1 MTLTKDQGTSSA
13 VEAREPGRGLLGNP
27 LAIAG
32 FAIAI
37 LLVLGWQL
45 IAHPTWTAPTRDP
58 AWYTWRANLILQ
70 SDPGSIAREWGP
82 ILGEAGGVFSG
93 GYRVTVPLAGALLQR
108 VAGIDLYSF
117 SAFLMVGMP
126 VLSGL
131 ALGAAGYR
139 ARKDPLIVYL
149 SILAAAALFLTTP
162 YVGYLD
168 NITMLFILCAT
179 MAFIAPA
186 RTSWGAR
193 AALFLLGV
201 AAAFTHPT
209 TCVLFGLSL
218 MAVFGWHV
226 LTSRFRF
233 GEALKRDAPMLW
245 SVGVGMIVGLAA
257 WVVGV
262 WGPTASLADAALPPP
277 YTKKFFLSRLG
288 DWVLSMQPVITVPL
302 ILVAILGVVLTS
314 RRRREPAEGYEIA
327 ALWWLFPLLGVFT
340 FITGSS
346 YQIAETG
353 SPVVPYYRFM
363 NATAA
368 PIALVGL
375 GSFFA
380 IRWLHSPSGSRKTIA
395 ILIALVVGD
404 AVWWKMTHPPS
415 WMAALAAGVLVVLLA
430 AAWRSFVLRPRAHA
444 LLAGA
449 LGSLVVL
456 GALGWVLADG
466 LQNRWVSENAQ
477 WINEPTR
484 VALAAVNEVVSDS
497 GVRPNVLIM
506 NYNDGDDETRTNV
519 AYGWAKSYTNFFRTG
534 LPGDAAQYSAT
545 YMGTVENFLL
555 GVPTDG
561 RSTGYDVA
569 SEAYFEEL
577 QDRETEFEEPP
588 VVFLYEG
595 FYKGDVDVESA
606 LAQGT
611 EIGPGV
617 VVLEGDGLYAPP
629 ADVVQAATAAAEAE
643 RAALAD
649 HPGPLGNPLHQLRV
663 LVGLFLLAILP
674 GLIAAPFF
682 ELKDWPSKIALIPAT
697 SIVLSLLSGIAVL
710 AMWRGPLTVSKGW
723 AVVAV
728 TLGVAGGLRLGRHAI
743 VEKLASFGNFFN
755 KMFSV
760 FQVRD
765 FAVLMGVQ
773 FLAQA
778 GQGVVQGAIGKSIA
792 FGGQKGFDVS
802 NVPSADYLLKVV
814 LALYVPYTLLSPFIG
829 VFIDRFARRR
839 VVWWANLVA
848 AVIVAGLAV
857 SVLLPLGDQTTE
869 GKVGATAALVVALL
883 AAQAVVR
890 VVLAVKSAAIPD
902 VLSGK
907 DLLQGNGLSQAGG
920 GLFQIVGIAFG
931 TVVAGL
937 LGAWIAV
944 VGGAAVLVVAAF
956 VAMRMQRVEAHPH
969 QASFV
974 KEASKVLRT
983 IIAGLKEVA
992 ARPTAALGLFS
1003 FQMLRYQFW
1012 GFGLFVF
1019 ALYAKS
1025 LVEGDSSDTLSLV
1038 LSGVGG
1044 LFGGALGMVLAQ
1056 KWKDRIPPIRLLLAS
1071 MALLGAGTLVLGG
1084 LVSVPGFAGMLF
1096 VGFFAFFLGK
1106 ISVDTITQQ
1115 AMPDDFR
1122 GRAFALFDIAYNL
1135 GFIVPALVLSFIWV
1149 EGDATRTRLI
1159 LVASGAVFLG
1169 LTALVALWARAIR
1182 DQFAPKG
1189 DRSLHDV
1196 PTST

>member
-1 MTLTKDQGTSSA
+1 MTLTRDHA
-13 VEAREPGRGLLGNP
+13 PPEPVEMRTRRGGVFGHP

-32 FAIAI
+32 FAVAI

-45 IAHPTWTAPTRDP
+45 ILHPTWTAPTRDP
-58 AWYTWRANLILQ
+58 AWYTWRANLILE

-82 ILGEAGGVFSG
+82 ILGKAGGVFSG

-108 VAGIDLYSF
+108 VAGIDQYSF
-117 SAFLMVGMP
+117 SAFLMIGMP
-126 VLSGL
+126 LLSGL

-179 MAFIAPA
+179 MAFLEPA

-209 TCVLFGLSL
+209 TCVLFGVSL
-218 MAVFGWHV
+218 MAVFGWHL

-245 SVGVGMIVGLAA
+245 SVGLGMIAGLAA
-257 WVVGV
+257 WVVGI

-277 YTKKFFLSRLG
+277 YTKKFFLGRLG
-288 DWVLSMQPVITVPL
+288 DWILSMQPIVTVPL

-314 RRRREPAEGYEIA
+314 RRRREPADGYEIA
-327 ALWWLFPLLGVFT
+327 ALWWLFPLLGIFS
-340 FITGSS
+340 FLTGST
-346 YQIAETG
+346 YQIAESG

-375 GSFFA
+375 GAYFA
-380 IRWLHSPSGSRKTIA
+380 VRWLVSGRGA
-395 ILIALVVGD
+395 VLAVG
-404 AVWWKMTHPPS
+404 
-415 WMAALAAGVLVVLLA
+415 ALA
-430 AAWRSFVLRPRAHA
+430 
-444 LLAGA
+444 
-449 LGSLVVL
+449 SLVVV
-456 GALGWVLADG
+456 GALGWVLLDG
-466 LQNRWVSENAQ
+466 LQHRWVSEPAQ
-477 WINEPTR
+477 WIDEPTR
-484 VALAAVNEVVSDS
+484 VALAAVNEVVSDA
-497 GVRPNVLIM
+497 GARPNVLVM
-506 NYNDGDDETRTNV
+506 NYKDENDETRTNV
-519 AYGWAKSYTNFFRTG
+519 AYGWAKTFTNVFRTG
-534 LPGDAAQYSAT
+534 LPGDDAQYSAT
-545 YMGTVENFLL
+545 YLGTVDNFLQ
-555 GVPTDG
+555 GVATDG
-561 RSTGYDVA
+561 SSEGYDVA
-569 SEAYFEEL
+569 SDAYFQELREREE
-577 QDRETEFEEPP
+577 TFSAPP
-588 VVFLYEG
+588 VVFLYRG
-595 FYKGDVDVESA
+595 FYRGDVDVDAA

-617 VVLEGDGLYAPP
+617 VVLRGDGLYEPP
-629 ADVVQAATAAAEAE
+629 PDVVERAQAAAAAEH
-643 RAALAD
+643 AALAD
-649 HPGPLGNPLHQLRV
+649 HPGALGDPLHQLRV
-663 LVGLFLLAILP
+663 LLGLFVLAVLP

-682 ELKDWPSKIALIPAT
+682 ELKDWPSKLALVPAM
-697 SIVLSLLSGIAVL
+697 SIVLSLLGGIAVL
-710 AMWRGPLTVSKGW
+710 AVWRGPLTTTKAW

-728 TLGVAGGLRLGRHAI
+728 TVGVAGAIRVGAPAI
-743 VEKLASFGNFFN
+743 VRRLSSFGNFFN
-755 KMFSV
+755 TMFSV
-760 FQVRD
+760 FANRD

-773 FLAQA
+773 FLGQA

-839 VVWWANLVA
+839 VVWWANLSA
-848 AVIVAGLAV
+848 ALIVGVLGIA
-857 SVLLPLGDQTTE
+857 VLLPLGSESTE

-902 VLSGK
+902 VLSGR

-920 GLFQIVGIAFG
+920 GLFQIVGVAFG

-937 LGAWIAV
+937 AGAWIAV
-944 VGGAAVLVVAAF
+944 VAGAAVLVVAAF
-956 VAMRMQRVEAHPH
+956 VALRMQRVEAHPH
-969 QASFV
+969 TTTFAR
-974 KEASKVLRT
+974 EASQVVRT
-983 IIAGLKEVA
+983 IGAGLRELA
-992 ARPTAALGLFS
+992 ARPAAALGLSS

-1019 ALYAKS
+1019 ALYAKN
-1025 LVEGDSSDTLSLV
+1025 LVQGGADGADTLSLV
-1038 LSGVGG
+1038 LAGVGG

-1056 KWKDRIPPIRLLLAS
+1056 KWKDRVPPIRLLLAS

-1135 GFIVPALVLSFIWV
+1135 GFIVPALVLSLIWI
-1149 EGDATRTRLI
+1149 EGDATRTRVILI
-1159 LVASGAVFLG
+1159 ASGAVFLV
-1169 LTALVALWARAIR
+1169 LTALVAWWARSIR
-1182 DQFAPKG
+1182 DQFAPED
-1189 DRSLHDV
+1189 DRTA
-1196 PTST
+1196 PEPAA